1 MTDAERKE
9 YRRKWYQEN
18 KDRVKEYKHNYA
30 IRKALKD
37 IEAGKVVLVNRTELQ
52 EYGQNATA

>member
-1 MTDAERKE
+1 MTEAERKE
-9 YRRKWYQEN
+9 YRRKWYREN
-18 KDRVKEYKHNYA
+18 RDKVKEYKRNYA
-30 IRKALKD
+30 IRKALQE